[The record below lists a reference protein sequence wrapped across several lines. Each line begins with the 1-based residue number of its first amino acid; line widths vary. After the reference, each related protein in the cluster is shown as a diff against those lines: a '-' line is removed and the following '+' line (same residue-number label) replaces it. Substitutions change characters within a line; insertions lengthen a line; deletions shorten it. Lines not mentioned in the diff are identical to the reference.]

1 MRDTRTE
8 RRLLRELDLIVA
20 RLDGH
25 TRAAA
30 REGRPGGESFAG
42 DLVEDAQVVEAQ
54 ALSDLSYGR
63 LARRARTIRD
73 ALLRLQD
80 GRYGRCEECGGAIA
94 PARLRAL
101 PDATTC
107 LGCQETAE
115 RARAGGPAR
124 VSIQRRGGRGRAA
137 RHHLA
142 RAVVRYSE

>member
-8 RRLLRELDLIVA
+8 RRLLRELDFIVT

-30 REGRPGGESFAG
+30 REGRPGGEGFAG

-73 ALLRLQD
+73 ALVRLQD
-80 GRYGRCEECGGAIA
+80 GLYGRCEECGRVIA

-101 PDATTC
+101 PDVTTC
-107 LGCQETAE
+107 LRCQETAE
-115 RARAGGPAR
+115 RT
-124 VSIQRRGGRGRAA
+124 RAA
-137 RHHLA
+137 G
-142 RAVVRYSE
+142 